1 MTATAVAADRRTARL
16 AALALVAV
24 TAIWGSTFAISKDLI
39 ERLPVTDYL
48 GLRFLVAAAVVAAVR
63 PRLLRRLDAA
73 TVRTGVWLGLLYAAA
88 QLLQFVGLQH
98 TSPSASA
105 FVVSLYVVFTP
116 LMAAVLL
123 RSRPDREALLGTALA
138 TVGVAVMSLRGGA
151 IGSGELLTAASAA
164 IYAAHILAMARWSRP
179 GAAFA
184 LTFVQLLTMGAVL
197 SLVALEDG
205 LQVPAAADVPAFLYL
220 TVIAAGVALLVQ
232 TWAQGHLPATQ
243 AAVLMVLEP
252 VWAALFALILWSEQL
267 GLRTVVGGL
276 LILSA
281 MLLVVC
287 RPSAPNV
294 PEPPPPVHP

>member
-1 MTATAVAADRRTARL
+1 MTATAVAADRRRARL

-48 GLRFLVAAAVVAAVR
+48 GLRFLVAAAVVVAVR
-63 PRLLRRLDAA
+63 PRLLRQLDAA
-73 TVRTGVWLGLLYAAA
+73 TVRTGIWLGLLYAAA

-98 TSPSASA
+98 TAPTVSA

-116 LMAAVLL
+116 LMAAVVL
-123 RSRPDREALLGTALA
+123 RVRPDGAALVGTVLA
-138 TVGVAVMSLRGGA
+138 TVGVAVMSLRGGV
-151 IGSGELLTAASAA
+151 IGSGELLTATSAA

-197 SLVALEDG
+197 SAVAVGDG
-205 LQVPAAADVPAFLYL
+205 LQVPSAADLPAFVYL
-220 TVIAAGVALLVQ
+220 TVVAAGVALLVQ

-243 AAVLMVLEP
+243 ASVLMVLEP
-252 VWAALFALILWSEQL
+252 VWAAVFAVLLWSEHL
-267 GLRTVVGGL
+267 GPRTVVGGL
-276 LILSA
+276 LVLSA
-281 MLLVVC
+281 MLLVVA
-287 RPSAPNV
+287 RPSAVEV
-294 PEPPPPVHP
+294 PEPPPVHP